1 MAHTAHRPSPESQRE
16 KREFLMVAPGQDQPG
31 RHPNEALLLE
41 ALDEFDAVEST
52 VLKLCKSSL
61 QNNQDG
67 ICGAIAMV
75 AKMCMTESDVY
86 YEVPASAMFR

>member
-1 MAHTAHRPSPESQRE
+1 MWPSPESQRE

-52 VLKLCKSSL
+52 VLKL
-61 QNNQDG
+61 
-67 ICGAIAMV
+67 
-75 AKMCMTESDVY
+75 
-86 YEVPASAMFR
+86 